1 MDLSLPAD
9 PSSPAAARIALEAAG
24 LSIPPGV
31 LPDLQLL
38 VSELVTNSV
47 RHARLAPTQR
57 IELRVLVE
65 PGLARVEVEDPGRGF
80 QPTPRGPGDRHD
92 EGWGLFLVDRIAD
105 RWGVLDGSPAVV
117 WFEVGWAAG
126 WSSRAT

>member
-9 PSSPAAARIALEAAG
+9 PSSPAAARSALATEG
-24 LSIPPGV
+24 LPIPSGV

-47 RHARLAPTQR
+47 RHARLAPNQR
-57 IELRVLVE
+57 IELRVLTGPDHV
-65 PGLARVEVEDPGRGF
+65 RVEVKDPGGGF
-80 QPTPRGPGDRHD
+80 RPTPRRPGDQRD
-92 EGWGLFLVDRIAD
+92 EGWGLYLVDRLAD

-117 WFEVGWAAG
+117 WFEIGWAAG
-126 WSSRAT
+126 WSPAS